1 MSRRGTFYAI
11 TPDEAERLLSLV
23 GNDSA
28 LAKESQELFSFER
41 QRAHFITPVD
51 KTWDP
56 MHRCLT
62 DGTIRGLGKGATPL
76 ALCVLGGRSLH
87 GGDELIVCFTA
98 PEQVPQVSQA
108 LDEIEIQ
115 WFVSRFT
122 NLPSTGY
129 SGPINNEEFQF
140 LWEYFTSVRNLYSKA
155 AEANRAVV
163 FVAD

>member
-23 GNDSA
+23 GDDAA
-28 LAKESQELFSFER
+28 LAKEALEYFSFER

-62 DGTIRGLGKGATPL
+62 DGTLRALGTGTTPM

-87 GGDELIVCFTA
+87 AGDGAIICYVA
-98 PEQVPQVSQA
+98 PDQVPQVAQT

-115 WFVSRFT
+115 WFVSRFSS
-122 NLPSTGY
+122 LPSTGY
-129 SGPINNEEFQF
+129 TGLINNEEFQF

-155 AEANRAVV
+155 AESNRAVV

>member
-11 TPDEAERLLSLV
+11 THDEAERLMSLV
-23 GNDSA
+23 GNDA
-28 LAKESQELFSFER
+28 ELAKEALELYSFER

-56 MHRCLT
+56 IHRCLT
-62 DGTIRGLGKGATPL
+62 DGTVRGLGSGTTAH
-76 ALCVLGGRSLH
+76 AWCVLGGKSLH
-87 GGDELIVCFTA
+87 GGDGLIVCYVA
-98 PEQVPQVSQA
+98 PEQVPEVAKA
-108 LDEIEIQ
+108 LDDVEIQ
-115 WFVSRFT
+115 WFVNRFS

-129 SGPINNEEFQF
+129 SGPITNEEFQF
-140 LWEYFTSVRNLYSKA
+140 VWEYFTSVRNLYSKA